1 MTTTTT
7 TTATLRPHQQVQSA
21 FQTWSSTLVDEDGD
35 YSDIRISVRDNGGP
49 ARIQTWRRSFIDEY
63 DHYDQVATDSGTV
76 EERQT
81 SPDHYQGLDQAV
93 LAALR
98 QPPAP
103 HQYASIIPNAPGI
116 AEEIHN
122 AELDGRPINP
132 ENHEYLESASF
143 NELSPPPHEYANVS
157 GTSRFTGSGAHD
169 YLELIAD
176 SHDDY
181 EN

>member
-1 MTTTTT
+1 MT
-7 TTATLRPHQQVQSA
+7 TTATTTSRPQRQSLTS
-21 FQTWSSTLVDEDGD
+21 FDDDGH
-35 YSDIRISVRDNGGP
+35 YSDIHLSVSGSGGP

-122 AELDGRPINP
+122 AELGGRPINP

-157 GTSRFTGSGAHD
+157 GTSRITGSGAHD